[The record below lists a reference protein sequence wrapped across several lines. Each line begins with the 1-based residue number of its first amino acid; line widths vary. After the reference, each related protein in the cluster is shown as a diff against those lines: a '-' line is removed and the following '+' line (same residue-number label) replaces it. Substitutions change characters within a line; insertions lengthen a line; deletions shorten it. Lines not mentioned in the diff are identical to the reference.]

1 MSVFGALYIE
11 RLTDLM
17 SVKAEVSKLSNLL
30 SISTFT
36 RRPSSI
42 AIKLTK
48 ARSRVML
55 RFLCEDIEFQAAA
68 AAKKLFFSSFRLLLI
83 PFVRLAKVAKPKAE
97 NWPFLRVFLRK
108 GRSVGWSVFFFF
120 F

>member
-1 MSVFGALYIE
+1 MSVFGAMYIE

-17 SVKAEVSKLSNLL
+17 SVKTEVSKLSNLL

-36 RRPSSI
+36 HCPSSI

-55 RFLCEDIEFQAAA
+55 RFLCEDIEFQA